1 MQSIIICE
9 PLSYCF
15 EETIGF
21 DVKNSFARR
30 PASHLIKSSD
40 IRILRKGYSFPRD
53 ISWIENYK
61 QKTVK
66 LPAANGP
73 AKEKVLETHRAK
85 ATFFRKMFYNKTIRC
100 FSGTHIFKVTKK
112 MLEASGS
119 LTHFYA
125 QARKKKST
133 PKKFLIFQELQFYS
147 LKIKTFLYFKK
158 WSFLA
163 SYFFIFQ
170 KGTFRTRKVKKDFSE
185 KISYISGNGTF
196 LTSNLKK
203 LLYFRRDL
211 ESLIEKQKSL
221 L

>member
-1 MQSIIICE
+1 
-9 PLSYCF
+9 
-15 EETIGF
+15 
-21 DVKNSFARR
+21 
-30 PASHLIKSSD
+30 
-40 IRILRKGYSFPRD
+40 
-53 ISWIENYK
+53 
-61 QKTVK
+61 
-66 LPAANGP
+66 
-73 AKEKVLETHRAK
+73 
-85 ATFFRKMFYNKTIRC
+85 MFYNKTIRC

-147 LKIKTFLYFKK
+147 LKIKTFLYFQK